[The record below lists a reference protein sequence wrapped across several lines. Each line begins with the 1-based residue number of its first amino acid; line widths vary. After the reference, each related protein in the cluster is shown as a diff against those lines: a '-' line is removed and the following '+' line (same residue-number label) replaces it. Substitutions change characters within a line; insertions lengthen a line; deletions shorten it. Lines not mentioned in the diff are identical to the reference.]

1 MNSTVQFSLPY
12 SDVMPNRDAGPVT
25 PRVPSGERAER
36 KRAAIMRSARETF
49 LREGFDASV
58 DDIAAHAGVSKVTV
72 YNHFGNKETLFNAV
86 VAEALDQALSGT
98 LAEAQSHLDATTDD
112 IRATLIVTAQC
123 WVRGVTDASVI
134 ALRNLVSGQLHRFPE
149 LGTAWRELGPARF
162 FPLLATVLDRL
173 TERGQLAIPDM
184 EVAVIQLY
192 GLTLYPHLVYNSY
205 GATLDEGL
213 TDRLITTGV
222 DMFLTYYHPPGPA
235 VSAGAS
241 PSNPSQR

>member
-1 MNSTVQFSLPY
+1 MNSTVQFTLLY
-12 SDVMPNRDAGPVT
+12 SSAMSNREAGRAK

-36 KRAAIMRSARETF
+36 KRAAIMGSARETF
-49 LREGFDASV
+49 LRDGFDASV

-72 YNHFGNKETLFNAV
+72 YNHFGNKEALFNAV
-86 VAEALDQALSGT
+86 VGEALDQALSGT

-112 IRATLIVTAQC
+112 IRAALIVTAQC

-134 ALRNLVSGQLHRFPE
+134 ALRNLVSGELHRFPE
-149 LGTAWRELGPARF
+149 LGSAWRELGPGRF

-173 TERGQLAIPDM
+173 MARGQLAIPDM
-184 EVAVIQLY
+184 EVAVIHLY

-205 GATLDEGL
+205 GSTLDEGL

-222 DMFLTYYHPPGPA
+222 DMFLTYYHPPG
-235 VSAGAS
+235 AG
-241 PSNPSQR
+241 R

>member
-1 MNSTVQFSLPY
+1 MNSTVQFTLPY
-12 SDVMPNRDAGPVT
+12 SNAMPNREAGRAL

-36 KRAAIMRSARETF
+36 KRAAIMQSARETF
-49 LREGFDASV
+49 LRDGFDASV

-72 YNHFGNKETLFNAV
+72 YNHFGNKEALFNAV
-86 VAEALDQALSGT
+86 VGAALDQALSGT
-98 LAEAQSHLDATTDD
+98 LAEARSHLDAPTED

-149 LGTAWRELGPARF
+149 LGSAWLELGPARF

-173 TERGQLAIPDM
+173 IADGQLAIPDM
-184 EVAVIQLY
+184 EVAVIHLY
-192 GLTLYPHLVYNSY
+192 GVTLYPHLVYGSY
-205 GATLDEGL
+205 GATIDEAL
-213 TDRLITTGV
+213 TDQLITTGV

-235 VSAGAS
+235 G
-241 PSNPSQR
+241 PSVEN